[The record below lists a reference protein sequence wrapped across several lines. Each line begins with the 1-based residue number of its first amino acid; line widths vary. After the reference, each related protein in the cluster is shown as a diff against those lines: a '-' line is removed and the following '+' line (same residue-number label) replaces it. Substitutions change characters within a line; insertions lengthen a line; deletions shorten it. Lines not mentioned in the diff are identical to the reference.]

1 MLDVMFNLDSEWPV
15 WMDFRALYSA
25 CLELAN
31 YLKMTISII
40 GIIVIIFKTCQDH
53 DHGHDKTVIL
63 DILIH

>member
-40 GIIVIIFKTCQDH
+40 GIIVIIFIITI
-53 DHGHDKTVIL
+53 VI
-63 DILIH
+63 IITIFIII